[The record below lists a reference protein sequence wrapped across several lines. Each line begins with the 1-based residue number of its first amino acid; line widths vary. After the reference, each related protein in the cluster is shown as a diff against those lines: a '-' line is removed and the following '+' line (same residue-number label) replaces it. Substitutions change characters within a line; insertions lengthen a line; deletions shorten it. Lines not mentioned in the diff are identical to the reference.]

1 MERIPILILN
11 GPNLNLLGHR
21 EPERYGNISME
32 EYLIFLKNEFQ
43 FFEIDYFQ
51 SNNESEIVDKIQAA
65 KKVYN
70 AIVIN
75 PAAYTHSSIAIRDSL
90 LATQILTIEVH
101 LTDISQ
107 RETFRHHSMISDLCW
122 CTIKGFGLESYK
134 IALSRLQ
141 EYFNMNVEI

>member
-32 EYLIFLKNEFQ
+32 EYLLFLKNEFQ

-51 SNNESEIVDKIQAA
+51 SNSESELVDKIQAA
-65 KKVYN
+65 KKVYK

-75 PAAYTHSSIAIRDSL
+75 PAAYTHSSIAIRDAL

-107 RETFRHHSMISDLCW
+107 REAFRHHSMISDLCW
-122 CTIKGFGLESYK
+122 CTIKGFGLEGYK
-134 IALSRLQ
+134 IALLRLQ
-141 EYFNMNVEI
+141 EYFNIN

>member
-11 GPNLNLLGHR
+11 GPNLNLLGQR
-21 EPERYGNISME
+21 EPDRYGNTSME
-32 EYLIFLKNEFQ
+32 EYLLGLKNEFQ

-51 SNNESEIVDKIQAA
+51 SNSESELVDKIQAA
-65 KKVYN
+65 KEVYK

-75 PAAYTHSSIAIRDSL
+75 PAAYTHSSIAIRDAL

-107 RETFRHHSMISDLCW
+107 REAFRHHSMISDLCW
-122 CTIKGFGLESYK
+122 CTIKGFGLEGYQM
-134 IALSRLQ
+134 ALSRLQ

>member
-11 GPNLNLLGHR
+11 GPNLNLLGQR
-21 EPERYGNISME
+21 EPDRYGNISME
-32 EYLIFLKNEFQ
+32 EYLLDLKKKFQ

-51 SNNESEIVDKIQAA
+51 SNSESELVDKIQAA
-65 KKVYN
+65 KKVYK

-75 PAAYTHSSIAIRDSL
+75 PAAYTHSSIAIRDAL

-107 RETFRHHSMISDLCW
+107 REVFRHHSMITDLCW

-134 IALSRLQ
+134 IALSRFQ

>member
-11 GPNLNLLGHR
+11 GPNLNLLGQR
-21 EPERYGNISME
+21 EPNRYGNTSME
-32 EYLIFLKNEFQ
+32 EYLLGLKNEFQ

-51 SNNESEIVDKIQAA
+51 SNSESELVDKIQAA
-65 KKVYN
+65 KKVYK

-75 PAAYTHSSIAIRDSL
+75 PAAYTHSSIAIRDAL

-107 RETFRHHSMISDLCW
+107 RESFRHHSMISDLCW
-122 CTIKGFGLESYK
+122 CTIKGFGLEGYK
-134 IALSRLQ
+134 IALLRLQ
-141 EYFNMNVEI
+141 EYFNIN

>member
-11 GPNLNLLGHR
+11 GPNLNLLGQR
-21 EPERYGNISME
+21 EPDRYGNTSME
-32 EYLIFLKNEFQ
+32 EYLLGLKNEFQ

-51 SNNESEIVDKIQAA
+51 SNSESELVDKIQAA
-65 KKVYN
+65 KKVYK

-75 PAAYTHSSIAIRDSL
+75 PAAYTHSSIAIRDAL

-107 RETFRHHSMISDLCW
+107 RESFRHHSMISDLCW
-122 CTIKGFGLESYK
+122 CTIKGFGLEGYK
-134 IALSRLQ
+134 IALLRLQ
-141 EYFNMNVEI
+141 EYFNIN

>member
-11 GPNLNLLGHR
+11 GPNLNLLGQR
-21 EPERYGNISME
+21 EPNRYGNTSIE
-32 EYLIFLKNEFQ
+32 EYLLGLKNDFQ

-51 SNNESEIVDKIQAA
+51 SNSESELVDKIQAA
-65 KKVYN
+65 KKVYK

-75 PAAYTHSSIAIRDSL
+75 PAAYTHSSIAIRDAL

-107 RETFRHHSMISDLCW
+107 RESFRHHSMISDLCW
-122 CTIKGFGLESYK
+122 CTIKGFGLEGYK

-141 EYFNMNVEI
+141 EYFNIN